1 MTDDAADDPAVR
13 ARYDVVVVGGGHN
26 ALVAAA
32 YLGRAGLS
40 VCVLERADH
49 VGGAAVSGRV
59 FPGVDARLS
68 RYSYLV
74 SLLPDRIV
82 ADLGLRVTL
91 ASRPVASFTPVR
103 RGRADLGLLVERD
116 PGPATADSFRALTG
130 SDDEYA
136 AWRAFY
142 GDAGRLAGA
151 VAPTLLEPLVSAA
164 EMRSRVGGAV
174 WDQFVDRPLGDTI
187 EARFR
192 DDTVRGVVLTD
203 ALIGTFASAHDA
215 TLRQNRC
222 FLYHVVGNG
231 TGEWRV
237 PVGGMGAV
245 TAALERAARDAR
257 ADVVTG
263 AEVVGVAADGREAEV
278 VYRRGGS
285 EGVVAGS
292 FVLAGV
298 APTVVDR
305 LRGRESR
312 VPEGAQMKV
321 NMVLDRL
328 PRLRSGHEPAVAFA
342 GTLHIDEGYAA
353 LESAHAA
360 AAAGALPDP
369 LPGEVYCHT
378 LTDPSILSPELADR
392 GVHTLTLF
400 GLHAPA
406 RLFAGDGAGDDMRDE
421 ALRRHL
427 AGLDAYLAEPI
438 ADCLARDA
446 EGRPCIEAVSPLDLE
461 STLRLPGG
469 HIFHADLS
477 WPWAGDEDGGPDAR
491 PGAWGV
497 ETDVAN
503 LFVCGAGARRGG
515 GVSGIGGHN
524 AAMAVLAVAG
534 ARPADRSGSERRPP
548 AAG

>member
-1 MTDDAADDPAVR
+1 MTDDVVVR
-13 ARYDVVVVGGGHN
+13 DRYDVVVVGGGHN

-49 VGGAAVSGRV
+49 VGGAAVSGQV
-59 FPGVDARLS
+59 FPGVEARLS

-82 ADLGLRVTL
+82 SDLGLDITL

-103 RGRADLGLLVERD
+103 RDAADLALLVERE
-116 PGPATADSFRALTG
+116 PGPATAESFRALTG

-136 AWRAFY
+136 AWQGFY
-142 GDAGRLAGA
+142 DDAARLARA
-151 VAPTLLEPLVSAA
+151 VAPSLLEPLAA
-164 EMRSRVGGAV
+164 ASEVRDRVGGAV
-174 WDQFVDRPLGDTI
+174 WDRLVARPIGEAI
-187 EARFR
+187 EATFR

-203 ALIGTFASAHDA
+203 ALIGTFASAHDPG
-215 TLRQNRC
+215 LLQNRC

-245 TAALERAARDAR
+245 TGELARAAREAGADLVTG
-257 ADVVTG
+257 ADVVS
-263 AEVVGVAADGREAEV
+263 VAADGRDAAVTYGRYGAEMV
-278 VYRRGGS
+278 VTGS
-285 EGVVAGS
+285 Y
-292 FVLAGV
+292 VLSGV
-298 APTVVDR
+298 APAVLDR
-305 LRGRESR
+305 LLGRPPSAPA
-312 VPEGAQMKV
+312 PEGAQMKI

-328 PRLRSGHEPAVAFA
+328 PRLRSGHDPAVAFA

-353 LESAHAA
+353 LEAGHAT
-360 AAAGALPDP
+360 AAAGDLPDP

-378 LTDPSILSPELADR
+378 LSDASILAPDLAAR

-406 RLFAGDGAGDDMRDE
+406 RLFAGDRTAAAAVRDQ
-421 ALRRHL
+421 ATRRHL
-427 AGLDAYLAEPI
+427 AGLDAYLDDQIE
-438 ADCLARDA
+438 DCLARDG
-446 EGRPCIEAVSPLDLE
+446 EGRPCVEAVSPCDLE
-461 STLRLPGG
+461 ASLGLPGG

-477 WPWAGDEDGGPDAR
+477 WPWAGGEPVTGADDGDRPDAQA
-491 PGAWGV
+491 GAWGV

-515 GVSGIGGHN
+515 GVSGVGGHN
-524 AAMAVLAVAG
+524 AAMAVLQRAG
-534 ARPADRSGSERRPP
+534 AGPG
-548 AAG
+548 